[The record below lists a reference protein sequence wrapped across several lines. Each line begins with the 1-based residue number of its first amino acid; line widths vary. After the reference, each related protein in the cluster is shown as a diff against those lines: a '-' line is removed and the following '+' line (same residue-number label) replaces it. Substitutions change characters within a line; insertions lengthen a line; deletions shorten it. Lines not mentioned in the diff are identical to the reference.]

1 MPGAQMMR
9 EGPADA
15 ILYRITRTFRA
26 MKISK
31 LTPVLMVE
39 AIEPVLDFW
48 VKRLGFSKTTEVPHE
63 GHLGFVILERDGI
76 EIMYQ
81 TRASVAADIA
91 PLASSP
97 MKGSFLFFQVDDLDA
112 IEKALKGI
120 TPVVPRR
127 KTFYG
132 ADELI
137 VREPAGNIVTFAQ
150 FASDR

>member
-1 MPGAQMMR
+1 
-9 EGPADA
+9 
-15 ILYRITRTFRA
+15 
-26 MKISK
+26 MKIAR

-48 VKRLGFSKTTEVPHE
+48 IKRLGFTRTTEVPHE
-63 GHLGFVILERDGI
+63 GHLGFVILAKDGI

-81 TRASVAADIA
+81 TKASVAADVA

-97 MKGSFLFFQVDDLDA
+97 MKGTFLFLQVDDLDA
-112 IEKALKGI
+112 IENALEGV

-127 KTFYG
+127 TTFYG

-137 VREPAGNIVTFAQ
+137 VREPAGNVVTFAQ
-150 FASDR
+150 FARE